1 MKYAMK
7 TDLVTQNVAMKVD
20 QPKKNDF
27 QPVFLDALQLAKL
40 FEAVMGTKLESLCR
54 RQTTSAAGG
63 IEPQKKAKK
72 RKIAHS
78 SFRTFGKNSPKRG

>member
-54 RQTTSAAGG
+54 RRITSEVGG
-63 IEPQKKAKK
+63 IESQKRAEN
-72 RKIAHS
+72 
-78 SFRTFGKNSPKRG
+78 RT